1 MTRHAIL
8 CGSAPNGFTQKKIN
22 SMHDFLTRDEGGLW
36 LEKDITIF
44 PNGVTESML
53 TFVLNRLKSEKIEK
67 ILLYICTLSPVADS
81 EKSVWLNNEEIEKKV
96 LLSVLEDSNAQVI
109 FDCDREFLSDEE
121 NSDSFMQI
129 EVNAL
134 RGVLF

>member
-22 SMHDFLTRDEGGLW
+22 SMHDFLTSDEGGLW
-36 LEKDITIF
+36 KEKDITIF

-67 ILLYICTLSPVADS
+67 ILLYTCTLSPVADS
-81 EKSVWLNNEEIEKKV
+81 EKSVWLNNEEIEKRA

-134 RGVLF
+134 RGVL

>member
-22 SMHDFLTRDEGGLW
+22 SMHDFLTSNEGGLW
-36 LEKDITIF
+36 QEKDITIF

-67 ILLYICTLSPVADS
+67 ILLYICTLSPVADT
-81 EKSVWLNNEEIEKKV
+81 EKSVWLNNEEIEKRA

-109 FDCDREFLSDEE
+109 FDCDKEFLSDEE

>member
-22 SMHDFLTRDEGGLW
+22 SMHDFLTSNEGGLW
-36 LEKDITIF
+36 QEKDITIF
-44 PNGVTESML
+44 PNGVTESMF

-67 ILLYICTLSPVADS
+67 ILLYICTLSPVADT
-81 EKSVWLNNEEIEKKV
+81 EKSVWLNNEEIEKKA

-109 FDCDREFLSDEE
+109 FDCDKEFLSDEE

-134 RGVLF
+134 RGVL